1 MLRNKKTRS
10 ILEVTKKRIGTNK
23 KSETK
28 KPSSNKVTS
37 IHKVRKSF
45 LNSIAKKV
53 ALIFSI
59 SFLIMGFLIVF
70 ILLNSIQFNNK
81 YNNLLNNILQINE
94 MRVNVISQPN
104 KIMNSCLV
112 GDELTKDSHLESAE
126 GMIAFLDKLKLEL
139 ETDNKYFGNVGAIN
153 AVMNPSNK
161 YVDYIQQIY
170 DMSNDGKYPA
180 ANADIQKIIRDMG
193 VEGGRISDS
202 LSSLLTLELARSADI
217 QQQVEKSFNTLIII
231 CIIIFAF
238 AVIVSLLL
246 FIITIKRITTSI
258 MQLKTELLH
267 ISDGDLSREKV
278 KISSNDEVEELAGIF
293 NIMSDNLKKVIANVR
308 EATIE
313 IKDATEVVTKSTIE
327 NEKGSE
333 SIAYSLENMVK
344 SMDNQQTETDNTIV
358 LMKKIQDISQQVNEK
373 VSDISESAANALD
386 KAEIGNVKLS
396 DYMVQMRDVNAIME
410 EVVKASGVFVKQIRE
425 MNSILDLIRGISNQT
440 NMLSL
445 NASIEAAR
453 AGSAGRGFAVVAVE
467 IRKLSES
474 SENLVEQIA
483 TIVDTL
489 QLSMNDM
496 TRKLENSLDELEKSN
511 DMAQVT
517 MGSFRDIKEA
527 NEVECAMVSDIKKM
541 IVELFTGVTDIVNS
555 MEEIEKATNDNTMA
569 SQDISA
575 IVQEETA
582 NLEEV
587 ASRMEQLQTLTN
599 NLEDL
604 VLRFKI

>member
-1 MLRNKKTRS
+1 MLQKA
-10 ILEVTKKRIGTNK
+10 
-23 KSETK
+23 
-28 KPSSNKVTS
+28 P
-37 IHKVRKSF
+37 
-45 LNSIAKKV
+45 
-53 ALIFSI
+53 
-59 SFLIMGFLIVF
+59 
-70 ILLNSIQFNNK
+70 
-81 YNNLLNNILQINE
+81 
-94 MRVNVISQPN
+94 
-104 KIMNSCLV
+104 
-112 GDELTKDSHLESAE
+112 
-126 GMIAFLDKLKLEL
+126 LKM
-139 ETDNKYFGNVGAIN
+139 K
-153 AVMNPSNK
+153 
-161 YVDYIQQIY
+161 
-170 DMSNDGKYPA
+170 
-180 ANADIQKIIRDMG
+180 
-193 VEGGRISDS
+193 
-202 LSSLLTLELARSADI
+202 
-217 QQQVEKSFNTLIII
+217 
-231 CIIIFAF
+231 
-238 AVIVSLLL
+238 
-246 FIITIKRITTSI
+246 
-258 MQLKTELLH
+258 
-267 ISDGDLSREKV
+267 
-278 KISSNDEVEELAGIF
+278 
-293 NIMSDNLKKVIANVR
+293 R
-308 EATIE
+308 EA
-313 IKDATEVVTKSTIE
+313 
-327 NEKGSE
+327 KG
-333 SIAYSLENMVK
+333 
-344 SMDNQQTETDNTIV
+344 MDNQQTETDNTIV
-358 LMKKIQDISQQVNEK
+358 LMKEIQDISQQVNEK

>member
-1 MLRNKKTRS
+1 
-10 ILEVTKKRIGTNK
+10 
-23 KSETK
+23 
-28 KPSSNKVTS
+28 
-37 IHKVRKSF
+37 
-45 LNSIAKKV
+45 
-53 ALIFSI
+53 
-59 SFLIMGFLIVF
+59 
-70 ILLNSIQFNNK
+70 
-81 YNNLLNNILQINE
+81 
-94 MRVNVISQPN
+94 
-104 KIMNSCLV
+104 
-112 GDELTKDSHLESAE
+112 LESAE

-358 LMKKIQDISQQVNEK
+358 LMKEIQDISQQVNEK